1 MLNTTIKKLSLAFC
15 MGLALAGCS
24 DAEVSSPGENA
35 QVDNGGSGGNN
46 GGNNGGG
53 GQTGTCPTGTTTVAS
68 VGNNTT
74 CALSG
79 VITSN
84 LTLTSGVIY
93 QLNGIVEVG
102 VDVGGNGNR
111 AGGQA
116 VTLTVQPG
124 VRIFGTSGQTALQI
138 NRGSKIM
145 AEGTPTL
152 PITFTSREDILGQAT
167 ATSRG
172 QWGGLVIL
180 GRAPINACVGQPGGT
195 TTCETSVEGVPV
207 GFYGGDQ
214 VNDNSGVLKYVQV
227 KHSGFVVAANV
238 ELNGITLA
246 GVGAGTTVD
255 YVQVHNSSDDGIEW
269 FGGTVNAKHIVVTGI
284 SDDSLDW
291 ASGWTGR
298 MQYVLAVQASDEG
311 DKIVEADNLPQEH
324 TKTPL
329 TAPTLANFTF
339 IGKTGTT
346 FTSAINQ
353 RVGVGGT
360 MVNGVVTGSPACLD
374 IDDSATLQSNL
385 RYHSV
390 MFACGAPYGDDA
402 NGAAAQVF
410 TNAANTN
417 NVIGTSSLVSTY
429 FPGPAEQGMTT
440 FNAPTLSG
448 FFEAANYV
456 GAFGPT
462 ETANN
467 NWAFGWTFGLFA
479 PPACPTGT
487 TRVGTLNGLN
497 RCEVSGVH
505 TADLHLSAGNIYQLT
520 GIVEIGRDV
529 GADGARAGGDPAN
542 LTIDA
547 GVTVFGNSG
556 QDALQINRGSK
567 IFANGTATN
576 PVVFTALADVNNT
589 ASPTARGLWGGI
601 VILGRAPINA
611 CVGQPGGTVTCETS
625 VEGVPVGF
633 YGGAVA
639 NDSSGSLRYVQ
650 VKHSGFIV
658 SANNELNGITFAG
671 VGSGTTVDYVQVH
684 NGSDDGFEWFGGTMN
699 AKHLIVTGISDD
711 GFDWAS
717 GWTGSA
723 QFLLAVQALDEGDK
737 NIEADN
743 LPQEHTKTPLTAPN
757 ISNFTFIGQ
766 RGTTHSSSINQ
777 RVGVGGY
784 LVNGIV
790 TGSPACLDVDDTS
803 TAQGN
808 PQYRSVMFDC
818 GAAYGDDANGLAAQ
832 LFGAASNTNSSTS
845 VANTLTATFVNG
857 PTENG
862 RAAFN
867 ASTLSPFLTNVG
879 YIGAVRNA
887 SDTWWQGWTCG
898 LGAPTPAC

>member
-1 MLNTTIKKLSLAFC
+1 MLHSKLKKLT
-15 MGLALAGCS
+15 LALLMGTMLAACS

-35 QVDNGGSGGNN
+35 QVDTGGTGGGT
-46 GGNNGGG
+46 GGGGTG
-53 GQTGTCPTGTTTVAS
+53 GQTGTCPTGTTTLAA

-102 VDVGGNGNR
+102 VDVGANGNR
-111 AGGQA
+111 AGGQS

-124 VRIFGTSGQTALQI
+124 VRVFGTSGQTALQV
-138 NRGSKIM
+138 NRGSRLM

-152 PITFTSREDILGQAT
+152 PIIFTSREDILGTAG

-195 TTCETSVEGVPV
+195 VSCETSVEGVPV
-207 GFYGGDQ
+207 GFFGGDQ
-214 VNDNSGVLKYVQV
+214 VNDNSGTLKYVQV
-227 KHSGFVVAANV
+227 KHSGFVVSANV
-238 ELNGITLA
+238 ELNGITLG
-246 GVGAGTTVD
+246 GVGAGTTID

-269 FGGTVNAKHIVVTGI
+269 FGGTVNAKHVVVTGI
-284 SDDSLDW
+284 SDDGLDW
-291 ASGWTGR
+291 ASGYVGR
-298 MQYVLAVQASDEG
+298 LQYVLAVQASDEG
-311 DKIVEADNLPQEH
+311 DKIIEADNLPQEH

-329 TAPTLANFTF
+329 TAPTVANFTF

-360 MVNGVVTGSPACLD
+360 LVNGVITGSPFCLD
-374 IDDSATLQSNL
+374 IDDAATLTSGL

-390 MFACGAPYGDDA
+390 LLACGAPYGDDA
-402 NGAAAQVF
+402 NGAAAQAF
-410 TNAANTN
+410 TASANTN
-417 NVIGTSSLVSTY
+417 NVIGASSLTGTY
-429 FPGPAEQGMTT
+429 FPGPTEQSMTT
-440 FNAPTLSG
+440 FNATTLSG

-456 GAFGPT
+456 GAFRPT
-462 ETANN
+462 ETANS

-479 PPACPTGT
+479 PPDCPTGT

-497 RCEVSGVH
+497 RCEVRGVYVNN
-505 TADLHLSAGNIYQLT
+505 LHLTAGNIYQLT

-529 GADGARAGGDPAN
+529 GADGNRAGGDPAD
-542 LTIDA
+542 LTVDA

-589 ASPTARGLWGGI
+589 AAATGRGLWGG
-601 VILGRAPINA
+601 VVVLGRAPINA
-611 CVGQPGGTVTCETS
+611 CVGQPGGTAACETS

-633 YGGAVA
+633 FGGALP

-650 VKHSGFIV
+650 VKHSGFVV
-658 SANNELNGITFAG
+658 SANVELNGITLAG
-671 VGSGTTVDYVQVH
+671 VGAGTTIDYVQVH
-684 NGSDDGFEWFGGTMN
+684 NSSDDGFEWFGGTVN
-699 AKHLIVTGISDD
+699 AKHLIVTGVSDD

-717 GWTGSA
+717 GYIGNL
-723 QFLLAVQALDEGDK
+723 QFLLAVQATDEGDK

-757 ISNFTFIGQ
+757 VSNFTFVGA
-766 RGTTHSSSINQ
+766 RGTTHTASINQ
-777 RVGVGGY
+777 RVGVSGY
-784 LVNGIV
+784 LVNGVV
-790 TGSPACLDVDDTS
+790 TTSPSCLDIDDAS
-803 TAQGN
+803 TTAGN
-808 PQYRSVMFDC
+808 PQYRSVILDC
-818 GAAYGDDANGLAAQ
+818 VTPYGDDANGQAAG
-832 LFGAASNTNSSTS
+832 LFAAASNTNSTTN

-857 PTENG
+857 ATENG
-862 RAAFN
+862 RTAFN
-867 ASTLSPFLTNVG
+867 SATLNAFLTNVG
-879 YIGAVRNA
+879 YVGAVRNA

-898 LGAPTPAC
+898 LGSPTPAC

>member
-1 MLNTTIKKLSLAFC
+1 MLKTNLKKLT
-15 MGLALAGCS
+15 LALLMGAALAACS

-35 QVDNGGSGGNN
+35 QVDTGGTGGT
-46 GGNNGGG
+46 GGGGGGGG
-53 GQTGTCPTGTTTVAS
+53 GQTGTCPTGTTTLPS

-74 CALSG
+74 CGLSG

-102 VDVGGNGNR
+102 VDVGANGNR
-111 AGGQA
+111 AGGQS

-124 VRIFGTSGQTALQI
+124 VRVFGTSGQTALQV
-138 NRGSKIM
+138 NRGSRII

-152 PITFTSREDILGQAT
+152 PIIFTSREDILGQAG

-195 TTCETSVEGVPV
+195 TSCETSVEGVPV

-227 KHSGFVVAANV
+227 KHSGFVVSANV
-238 ELNGITLA
+238 ELNGITLG
-246 GVGAGTTVD
+246 GVGAGTTID

-269 FGGTVNAKHIVVTGI
+269 FGGTVNAKHLVMTGV

-298 MQYVLAVQASDEG
+298 LQYVLVNQASDEG

-329 TAPTLANFTF
+329 TAPQVANFTF

-346 FTSAINQ
+346 FSSAINQ

-360 MVNGVVTGSPACLD
+360 MANGVVTGSPACLD
-374 IDDSATLQSNL
+374 IDDAATLQSNI

-390 MFACGAPYGDDA
+390 LFACGAPYGDDA

-417 NVIGTSSLVSTY
+417 NLIGASSLTATY
-429 FPGPAEQGMTT
+429 FPGPTEQGMTS
-440 FNAPTLSG
+440 FNATTLSG

-456 GAFGPT
+456 GAFSPT
-462 ETANN
+462 ETANS

-479 PPACPTGT
+479 PPECPTGT
-487 TRVGTLNGLN
+487 TRVGTLNNQN
-497 RCEVSGVH
+497 RCEVRGVYVNN
-505 TADLHLSAGNIYQLT
+505 LHLTAGNIYQLT
-520 GIVEIGRDV
+520 GIVEIGRDI
-529 GADGARAGGDPAN
+529 GAEGNRAGGDPAD
-542 LTIDA
+542 LTVDA

-556 QDALQINRGSK
+556 QDALQINRGSR

-589 ASPTARGLWGGI
+589 ASPTGRGLWGGI

-611 CVGQPGGTVTCETS
+611 CVGQPGGTVNCETS

-633 YGGAVA
+633 YGGALP

-650 VKHSGFIV
+650 VKHSGFVV
-658 SANNELNGITFAG
+658 SANVELNGITLAG
-671 VGSGTTVDYVQVH
+671 VGAGTTIDYVQVH
-684 NGSDDGFEWFGGTMN
+684 NSSDDGIEWFGGTVN
-699 AKHLIVTGISDD
+699 ARHLIATGISDD

-717 GWTGSA
+717 GWTGNA
-723 QFLLAVQALDEGDK
+723 QYLLAVQASDEGDK

-757 ISNFTFIGQ
+757 VSNFTFVGAK
-766 RGTTHSSSINQ
+766 GTTHTSSINQ
-777 RVGVGGY
+777 RVGVGGF
-784 LVNGIV
+784 LVNGV
-790 TGSPACLDVDDTS
+790 VVNSRSCLDIDDAS
-803 TAQGN
+803 TTTV
-808 PQYRSVMFDC
+808 QYRSILFNCD
-818 GAAYGDDANGLAAQ
+818 APFGDDANGQAAG
-832 LFGAASNTNSSTS
+832 LFNAASNTNSSTN

-857 PTENG
+857 ATENG

-867 ASTLSPFLTNVG
+867 ASTLNPFLQNTG
-879 YIGAVRNA
+879 YIGAVQNA

-898 LGAPTPAC
+898 LGSPTPAC